1 MTDFFK
7 NLNDNDFFSNKLTH
21 IYFNGNV
28 DEKNVDNLINDI
40 KNANKITEEN
50 GVIINPKPI
59 LIHINSKGG
68 NVIDGM
74 RFLSIFNFFKV

>member
-1 MTDFFK
+1 MK
-7 NLNDNDFFSNKLTH
+7 NYFETLNDNDFFSNKLTH

-59 LIHINSKGG
+59 LIHINSK
-68 NVIDGM
+68 
-74 RFLSIFNFFKV
+74 